1 MMSNVSDRGGATTD
15 PAKGP
20 GGTGKG
26 RAARER
32 LKTEAKEAFETAS
45 TDGGGQAENEAKRK
59 LRATLETIEARA
71 SEIRRWSQDRSEQ
84 ARDVVEDHPLTVA
97 ASAFGVGLLIGLLAA
112 RV

>member
-1 MMSNVSDRGGATTD
+1 MMSNVSDQGAATTD

-26 RAARER
+26 RASRER
-32 LKTEAKEAFETAS
+32 LKSEAKAAFE
-45 TDGGGQAENEAKRK
+45 AEAPESHGDSEAKRK
-59 LRATLETIEARA
+59 LRASLEAIEARA
-71 SEIRRWSQDRSEQ
+71 GEIHRWSQQRTDA

-112 RV
+112 RL

>member
-1 MMSNVSDRGGATTD
+1 MSNVSDRDNATTD

-32 LKTEAKEAFETAS
+32 LKTEAKEAFEAAP
-45 TDGGGQAENEAKRK
+45 DGGGQADNEARRK
-59 LRATLETIEARA
+59 LRASLETIEARA
-71 SEIRRWSQDRSEQ
+71 GEIRRWSEARADA

-112 RV
+112 RL

>member
-1 MMSNVSDRGGATTD
+1 MSNVSDRGGVTGD

-32 LKTEAKEAFETAS
+32 LKEEAKEAFDNPQAAPAET
-45 TDGGGQAENEAKRK
+45 EARRK

-71 SEIRRWSQDRSEQ
+71 GEIRRWSEQ
-84 ARDVVEDHPLTVA
+84 GADAARDVVEDHPLTVA

-112 RV
+112 RL

>member
-26 RAARER
+26 RNARER
-32 LKTEAKEAFETAS
+32 LKTEAKETFETTPS
-45 TDGGGQAENEAKRK
+45 DGGSQAETEAKRR

-71 SEIRRWSQDRSEQ
+71 SEIRRWSQEGADA

-112 RV
+112 RI

>member
-1 MMSNVSDRGGATTD
+1 MSNVSDRDAATTD

-26 RAARER
+26 RAAREK
-32 LKTEAKEAFETAS
+32 LKTEAKAAFENAPADQGES
-45 TDGGGQAENEAKRK
+45 EAKRK
-59 LRATLETIEARA
+59 LRASLETIEARA
-71 SEIRRWSQDRSEQ
+71 SEIRRWSQARTDA

-112 RV
+112 RL